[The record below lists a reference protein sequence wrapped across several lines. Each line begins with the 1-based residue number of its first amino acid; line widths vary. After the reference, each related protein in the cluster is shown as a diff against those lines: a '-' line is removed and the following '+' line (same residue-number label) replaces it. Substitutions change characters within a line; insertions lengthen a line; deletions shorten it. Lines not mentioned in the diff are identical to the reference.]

1 MPMGGVRGE
10 LCPANAVKAC
20 SAILVAE
27 DEVLIRLEI
36 AEQAARRRLHGDR
49 GG

>member
-1 MPMGGVRGE
+1 MGGVRGE
-10 LCPANAVKAC
+10 SCPANAVEAR

-36 AEQAARRRLHGDR
+36 AEQRLFGRVAASHFG
-49 GG
+49 